1 MSIELQQYV
10 EWFRSTSPYI
20 NAHRGKTF
28 VLYLASGALAHTNIG
43 TIVED
48 TALLNSLGVRV
59 VLVFGAKQQIEQNL
73 AEQGVNTDTMNG
85 RRVTSDEALPIVINS
100 IGSLRAQLE
109 ALLSRGLSNASLQAK
124 QLQFVSGNMV
134 IAKPLGIIDGIDFK
148 HTGEVRRVH
157 ASAIQEQ
164 LANGSVVLLPPQA
177 CSPSGEIFNLSALQL
192 AEQAAIALQA
202 DKLILMSDSTPVD
215 SNGETIQELQL
226 LDVDR
231 YLDETNTHE
240 TLARVLNSLKNA
252 CASGVQRGQIIDYRT
267 DGALLKELFSR
278 EGCGTLVS
286 KESFERVRQADIG
299 DINGI
304 LELISPLE
312 ADGTLVRRSREKI
325 EEEIA
330 QFAVIE
336 REGMLIACAALYPF
350 GDEASGELACVVTHA
365 DYRGGNRGAKLL
377 QNLSAKA
384 RHLGLKTLYVLTT
397 KTAHW
402 FLEQGFVECDKEQL
416 PAQRKAIYNLQ
427 RKSKVFQK
435 QI

>member
-28 VLYLASGALAHTNIG
+28 VLYLSSGALAHANIG
-43 TIVED
+43 TIIED

-59 VLVFGAKQQIEQNL
+59 VLVFGAKQQIEQDL
-73 AEQGVNTDTMNG
+73 AAKGIATETISG
-85 RRVTSDEALPIVINS
+85 RRVTNDEALPVVINS
-100 IGSLRAQLE
+100 IGRARAKLE
-109 ALLSRGLSNASLQAK
+109 ALLSRGLSNASMQA
-124 QLQFVSGNMV
+124 QHLRFVSGNMV
-134 IAKPLGIIDGIDFK
+134 TAKPLGIIDGVDFK

-157 ASAIQEQ
+157 AAAIQEQ
-164 LANGSVVLLPPQA
+164 LENGYVVLLPPQA
-177 CSPSGEIFNLSALQL
+177 CSPSGETFNLSALQL
-192 AEQAAIALQA
+192 AEEVAIALQA
-202 DKLILMSDSTPVD
+202 DKLILLTDETPLD
-215 SNGETIQELQL
+215 ANSETIKELQL

-231 YLDETNTHE
+231 YLTEKSADTM
-240 TLARVLNSLKNA
+240 LARALRSLKNA
-252 CASGVQRGQIIDYRT
+252 CASGVQRGQIIDYHA

-286 KESFERVRQADIG
+286 KESFERVRQADIQ

-325 EEEIA
+325 EEEIEF
-330 QFAVIE
+330 FAVIE
-336 REGMLIACAALYPF
+336 REGMIIACAALYPF
-350 GDEASGELACVVTHA
+350 NGEASGELACVVTHA
-365 DYRGGNRGAKLL
+365 EYRGGNRGAKLL
-377 QNLSAKA
+377 QNLSARA
-384 RHLGLKTLYVLTT
+384 RHLGLQTLYVLTT

-402 FLEQGFVECDKEQL
+402 FLEQGFVECDKDEL
-416 PAQRKAIYNLQ
+416 PAQRKALYNLQ
-427 RKSKVFQK
+427 RNSKVFQK